1 MTAPFRPYAHL
12 SLSQLCDLARAAT
25 SPAAIA
31 QGALPPALP
40 RLPADLLR
48 EVAAA
53 AGVATAYSPEE

>member
-1 MTAPFRPYAHL
+1 MTGPEFYRLAASLGVQLSPYE
-12 SLSQLCDLARAAT
+12 RR
-25 SPAAIA
+25 IA

-53 AGVATAYSPEE
+53 AGVATAHNPED